1 MTIEQ
6 MRAQVKGSVWR
17 GIAQSGVDMAALSA
31 EQQNRLVDAVT
42 DSVLV
47 SVNEVMGDV
56 QKEQARQPLDL
67 SDEEKV
73 LWEGRPF
80 LSMVE
85 SYTLTSERLKIVTG
99 LLGKD
104 VDNFELIR
112 IQDINVTQNLSE
124 RIFNIGDITIHGTDA
139 SQPNIVLRNI
149 TDPQQV
155 YERLRR
161 AWLDARK
168 RYGLQFREE
177 M

>member
-6 MRAQVKGSVWR
+6 MRAQVKSSVWR
-17 GIAQSGVDMAALSA
+17 GIAQSGVDMTALSA
-31 EQQNRLVDAVT
+31 DQQNRLVDAVT
-42 DSVLV
+42 DSVLL
-47 SVNEVMGDV
+47 SVNEVLGNV

-73 LWEGRPF
+73 IWEGRPF
-80 LSMVE
+80 LSLVE
-85 SYTLTSERLKIVTG
+85 SYTLTTERLKIVTG
-99 LLGKD
+99 FLGRD

-124 RIFNIGDITIHGTDA
+124 RIFNIGDITIHGSDI
-139 SQPNIVLRNI
+139 SQPTIVLRNI